1 MKSALVW
8 SCLAGLAAAQSN
20 FDCGNLFACTAPDGS
35 FVECQNPARRGCC
48 KGLPY
53 WLYNTTDG
61 ITTLQACCEDA
72 KGNPFISLGGCPTT
86 TPTTAAPTP
95 APTPATT
102 PACGNLF
109 ACTTPDGTLVECIN
123 LARRGCCKG
132 LPYWYY
138 NTTDGITTLN
148 ACCED
153 AKGNPF
159 INLGG
164 CPTTTP
170 TTIKPT
176 TATNPAPTPASSP
189 AATTPAPT
197 PASSPAA
204 TTPTPESV
212 CGNLV
217 PCTLPNGTLVECQN
231 PNHRKCCK
239 GLPYWVYVTSG
250 GNTIY

>member
-1 MKSALVW
+1 
-8 SCLAGLAAAQSN
+8 
-20 FDCGNLFACTAPDGS
+20 CGNLFACTTPDGTFVECQNPARRGCCKGLPYWLYNTTDGITTLQACCEDAKGNPFIS
-35 FVECQNPARRGCC
+35 LGGCPTTAPTTAAPTPSPTIGCGNLFACTEPNGTFVECQNPARRGCC

-109 ACTTPDGTLVECIN
+109 ACTTPDGTFVECQN
-123 LARRGCCKG
+123 PARRGCCKG
-132 LPYWYY
+132 LPYWLYD
-138 NTTDGITTLN
+138 TTDGITTLQ

-159 INLGG
+159 IVQGPS
-164 CPTTTP
+164 CPSH
-170 TTIKPT
+170 
-176 TATNPAPTPASSP
+176 SS
-189 AATTPAPT
+189 
-197 PASSPAA
+197 S
-204 TTPTPESV
+204 
-212 CGNLV
+212 
-217 PCTLPNGTLVECQN
+217 
-231 PNHRKCCK
+231 
-239 GLPYWVYVTSG
+239 
-250 GNTIY
+250 